1 MRSVK
6 LWIFPILFSA
16 GVSMAAD
23 IGAEVRVVT
32 VDASHRLGRIK
43 AMQDLDNGPLC
54 QRGIVDLSRYYKELG
69 VQYVRLHDVPWT
81 YDNAFDIN
89 YVFPKWN
96 ADPDRAENYD
106 FAQTDYYLNTIT
118 SLNIK
123 VIYRLGYSA
132 EYKTAIHHNGPP
144 ASYAKWAKICTQII
158 RHHNEGWANGQKAG
172 IQYWEIWNEPD
183 GHSFWSGTPEQFYQL
198 YVQTAKA
205 IKQAYP
211 ALKVGGPALA
221 GNLEFLDGFLKY
233 CHEHKAP
240 LDFVSWHIYARDPH
254 DVARRAQRVH
264 KLMVQYG
271 YGTAE
276 SILDEWNYGPADW
289 KKLFVDPVA
298 SRTYFDATQDAFGAA
313 FDATVL
319 ADLQDAPVDIA
330 TFYSGTT
337 LMWGMFTSS
346 GAPQKPYYAF
356 LAFRRLLDCANRV
369 AVEPAHD
376 PGIAVV
382 SGISND
388 GKTLRVLMSN
398 TTRETRRVNVRL
410 KGLSWREASYE
421 RRTIDGSHD
430 LDVTQTTTIH
440 GLPAALTEEM
450 QGPSVSLITIKLTQ

>member
-1 MRSVK
+1 MGSVK
-6 LWIFPILFSA
+6 LWILSILVGVGA
-16 GVSMAAD
+16 GMAAD
-23 IGAEVRVVT
+23 ANSQARVIT
-32 VDASHRLGRIK
+32 VDASHRLGHIK
-43 AMQDLDNGPLC
+43 PMQDLDNGPLC
-54 QRGIVDLSRYYKELG
+54 QRGVVDLSRYYKELG
-69 VQYVRLHDVPWT
+69 VRYVRLHDVPWT

-89 YVFPKWN
+89 YVFPHWN
-96 ADPDRAENYD
+96 ADPDREGNYD
-106 FAQTDYYLNTIT
+106 FTQTDYYLNTIT

-132 EYKTAIHHNGPP
+132 EYKTAVHHNAPP
-144 ASYAKWAKICTQII
+144 ASYSKWAKICTQII

-183 GHSFWSGTPEQFYQL
+183 GHSFWSGTPKQFYQL
-198 YVQTAKA
+198 YVQTAAA

-254 DVARRAQRVH
+254 EVARRAQRVH
-264 KLMVQYG
+264 QLMVQYG
-271 YGTAE
+271 YGSAE

-319 ADLQDAPVDIA
+319 ADLQDAPVNIA

-356 LAFRRLLDCANRV
+356 LAFRRLLDCGNRV
-369 AVEPAHD
+369 AVESEPD
-376 PGIAVV
+376 LGITVV
-382 SGISND
+382 SGISED
-388 GKTLRVLMSN
+388 GKTVRILMSN
-398 TTRETRRVNVRL
+398 TTREIRRVNLRL
-410 KGLSWREASYE
+410 KGLSWRNASYV
-421 RRTIDGSHD
+421 RLTLDSTRDLAVDRTT
-430 LDVTQTTTIH
+430 VIH
-440 GLPAALTEEM
+440 GLPNSIVEEVR
-450 QGPSVSLITIKLTQ
+450 GPSVNLITIKAAQ

>member
-6 LWIFPILFSA
+6 LWMLTVLF
-16 GVSMAAD
+16 GTGMGMAAD
-23 IGAEVRVVT
+23 VSSDARVIT
-32 VDASHRLGRIK
+32 IDASHHLGRLK

-69 VQYVRLHDVPWT
+69 VRYVRLHDVPWT

-89 YVFPKWN
+89 YVFPKSD
-96 ADPDRAENYD
+96 ADPDREENYD

-132 EYKTAIHHNGPP
+132 EYKTAIHHNAPP
-144 ASYAKWAKICTQII
+144 ASYTRWAKICTQII
-158 RHHNEGWANGQKAG
+158 RHHNEGWAHGQRAG

-183 GHSFWSGTPEQFYQL
+183 GHSFWSGTPEQFYKL
-198 YVQTAKA
+198 YVQTAKV
-205 IKQAYP
+205 IKQAFP

-221 GNLEFLDGFLKY
+221 GNLEFLEGFLRY
-233 CHEHKAP
+233 CREHKAP
-240 LDFVSWHIYARDPH
+240 LDFVSWHIYARDSH

-264 KLMVQYG
+264 ELVVQYG
-271 YGTAE
+271 YGAAE
-276 SILDEWNYGPADW
+276 SMLDEWNYGPADW
-289 KKLFVDPVA
+289 KKLFVDPGA
-298 SRTYFDATQDAFGAA
+298 SRTYFDATQNAFGAA

-319 ADLQDAPVDIA
+319 ADLQDAPVNIA

-337 LMWGMFTSS
+337 LMWGMFTPS

-356 LAFRRLLDCANRV
+356 LAFRRLLDCGNRV

-376 PGIAVV
+376 PGISVV
-382 SGISND
+382 AGISDD
-388 GKTLRVLMSN
+388 GNTLRILMSN
-398 TTRETRRVNVRL
+398 TARETRRVSLSL

-421 RRTIDGSHD
+421 RRTIDTSRD
-430 LDVTQTTTIH
+430 LDITRTTTIH
-440 GLPAALTEEM
+440 GLPTVFAEEM
-450 QGPSVSLITIKLTQ
+450 QGPSVNLITIKAAQ